1 MGCKGIQLCRG
12 QYAPKGHRHSARRCF
27 SLTCTKWRPSSLKF
41 DFSMLQVCIK
51 FHQLIL
57 QSNSRAGVGKFL
69 LANLR
74 APLWVSVLDL
84 SHVTWTISSWVFAQK
99 EPSIQIVYSAG
110 SLDELGPS
118 CIYFTRGFFGE
129 AAASISKAMSGVS
142 IPEPF
147 KSQTPEDQQ
156 IKWLRC
162 FENSLKRWSK
172 WQSDA

>member
-1 MGCKGIQLCRG
+1 MLLPDLHKME
-12 QYAPKGHRHSARRCF
+12 
-27 SLTCTKWRPSSLKF
+27 TKQSEISFFHASSLHQVSPA
-41 DFSMLQVCIK
+41 DFAVKQPGWSGQIPSCKSPSTFMSL
-51 FHQLIL
+51 
-57 QSNSRAGVGKFL
+57 
-69 LANLR
+69 
-74 APLWVSVLDL
+74 
-84 SHVTWTISSWVFAQK
+84 SSWPKSCNLDHFILSFCSK
-99 EPSIQIVYSAG
+99 KPSIQIVYSAG

-156 IKWLRC
+156 IKLLRC